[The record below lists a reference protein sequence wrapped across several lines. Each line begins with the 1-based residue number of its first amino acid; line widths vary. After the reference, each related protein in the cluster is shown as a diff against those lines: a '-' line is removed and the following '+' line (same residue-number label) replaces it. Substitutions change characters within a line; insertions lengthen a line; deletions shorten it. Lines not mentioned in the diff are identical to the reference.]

1 MKINKFERVTTRR
14 KSFQKFNT
22 KFEREKKILA
32 KGKEVFKRK
41 DFWKRN
47 FKCPLLKKIN
57 KVFDENQIKIFGVSH
72 TVLWLD
78 DHR

>member
-47 FKCPLLKKIN
+47 FKCPLLKSN
-57 KVFDENQIKIFGVSH
+57 KVFDENQIKFFWSVTLLKGGLNIP
-72 TVLWLD
+72 
-78 DHR
+78 